1 MHSQSQIRSFANS
14 SFTAFGALISLI
26 GLGVAGDAEHAYG
39 QNSSLSLAKKPAT
52 TTNSL
57 KRIPKEKGSKLEK
70 TLVYVGTYTNGK
82 SKGIYLYEMDGKSGA
97 LALKSV
103 QNSVNPTFL
112 IIAPDHRHL
121 YAINEIGDFQGTH
134 NGSVSAFSITPESG
148 ELLPLNIENSGGNG
162 PCFVAADSKGKNLL
176 VAHYGDGVVT
186 VLPINA
192 DGSVAKVSSSNQH
205 TGMSVDKSRQEGPH
219 AHSFY
224 LDPANRFALSADLGT
239 DKVMIYK
246 YDGSKSKITPNI
258 PAFAPLPPGS
268 GPRHMAFHQNGKLL
282 FVINELSSTITGF
295 RYDASKGSMDPIETV
310 STLPADFK
318 GENTTAEIQIH
329 PNGKFV
335 YGSNRGHDSIAIFK
349 IDATSGKLK
358 LIGHE
363 PAQCKTPRNFR
374 LDPTGHFMIVAG
386 QDSSNLVVF
395 RVDQTTG
402 KLSPAGVNI
411 EAPNPVCIK
420 FLTQ

>member
-1 MHSQSQIRSFANS
+1 MG
-14 SFTAFGALISLI
+14 AFISLI
-26 GLGVAGDAEHAYG
+26 GFGVAGVAERACG
-39 QNSSLSLAKKPAT
+39 QNSALSLATGRSKAEKSSMRA
-52 TTNSL
+52 S
-57 KRIPKEKGSKLEK
+57 KEKEPKLEK
-70 TLVYVGTYTNGK
+70 LLVYVGTYTTGK
-82 SKGIYLYEMDGKSGA
+82 SKGIYLYEMNAKTGA
-97 LALKSV
+97 LTLKSV
-103 QNSVNPTFL
+103 QDSVNPTFL

-121 YAINEIGDFQGTH
+121 YSINEIGDFQGTH
-134 NGSVSAFSITPESG
+134 NGSVSAFSITPETG
-148 ELLPLNIENSGGNG
+148 ELLPLNVENSGGSG

-176 VAHYGDGVVT
+176 VAHYGDGLVSVM
-186 VLPINA
+186 PIKA
-192 DGSVAKVSSSNQH
+192 DGSVAKISSSNQH
-205 TGMSVDKSRQEGPH
+205 TGMSVDKNRQEGPH

-246 YDGSKSKITPNI
+246 YDSAKSTITPNV
-258 PAFAPLPPGS
+258 PAFAALPPGS

-282 FVINELSSTITGF
+282 FVINELSSTITSF
-295 RYDASKGSMDPIETV
+295 HYNPSKGSMEAIETV

-318 GENTTAEIQIH
+318 GGNSTAEILIH
-329 PNGKFV
+329 PNGKFL

-349 IDATSGKLK
+349 IDATTGKLF
-358 LIGHE
+358 LIGNE

-374 LDPTGHFMIVAG
+374 LDPTGQFMIVAG

-395 RVDQTTG
+395 RVDQKTG